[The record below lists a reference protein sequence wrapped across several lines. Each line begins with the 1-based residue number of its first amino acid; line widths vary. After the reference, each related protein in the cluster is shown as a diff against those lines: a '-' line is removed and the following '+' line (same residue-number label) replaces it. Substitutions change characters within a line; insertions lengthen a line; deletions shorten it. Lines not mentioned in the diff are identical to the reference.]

1 MCCRAL
7 AKNTAL
13 TCNRNFIPWANLSR
27 EHLMN
32 EGRCLKSLFETTRKF
47 VVLTKFRP
55 IPHAPVAEAF
65 VPIVA
70 DEPALTVYED
80 LHSI

>member
-1 MCCRAL
+1 
-7 AKNTAL
+7 
-13 TCNRNFIPWANLSR
+13 
-27 EHLMN
+27 MN
-32 EGRCLKSLFETTRKF
+32 EGRCLKSLFETTRNF
-47 VVLTKFRP
+47 VVLTKLRP
-55 IPHAPVAEAF
+55 IPRVPVAEAF

>member
-1 MCCRAL
+1 
-7 AKNTAL
+7 
-13 TCNRNFIPWANLSR
+13 
-27 EHLMN
+27 MN

-47 VVLTKFRP
+47 VVLTKLRP
-55 IPHAPVAEAF
+55 IPRVPLAEAF

>member
-1 MCCRAL
+1 
-7 AKNTAL
+7 
-13 TCNRNFIPWANLSR
+13 
-27 EHLMN
+27 MN

-47 VVLTKFRP
+47 VVST
-55 IPHAPVAEAF
+55 HSTVAEAF
-65 VPIVA
+65 VPFVA

>member
-1 MCCRAL
+1 
-7 AKNTAL
+7 
-13 TCNRNFIPWANLSR
+13 
-27 EHLMN
+27 MN

-47 VVLTKFRP
+47 VVLTKLRP
-55 IPHAPVAEAF
+55 IPVCAEAF
-65 VPIVA
+65 VPFVA